1 MDLELTVGNY
11 MLSSKNKMNLHVD
24 LTSLPKSFTFLATTE
39 NLKPLIFDIIDLDQ
53 E

>member
-24 LTSLPKSFTFLATTE
+24 LTSLPKSFTFLE